1 MPLPNRVTP
10 AGALIAVAAR
20 GTLLGNRGVL
30 HDPQGRLTGRRWTT
44 QAWVTCLLEFRG
56 RRRPPMPPGRW
67 TALFFLDEAT
77 ALAAGHR
84 PCGECRHADYRRF
97 KALWAPA
104 AGLTVD
110 VPIATLER
118 GLHAERTH
126 RGPHG
131 ETHAAPL
138 ADLPD
143 GVLVLDGAAEP
154 WLVWGAALWRWS
166 PAGYAERR
174 PRPREGR
181 VAVLTPP
188 TTVRVLAAGY
198 VPTVHPSAGGKPHP
212 L

>member
-20 GTLLGNRGVL
+20 GALMGNRGVL
-30 HDPQGRLTGRRWTT
+30 HDRQGRLTGRRWTT

-56 RRRPPMPPGRW
+56 RWRPPMPPGRW

-84 PCGECRHADYRRF
+84 PCGECRHADYGRY
-97 KALWAPA
+97 KALWAAA
-104 AGLTVD
+104 AGLSAD

-118 GLHAERTH
+118 GLHAERTR
-126 RGPHG
+126 RGPRG
-131 ETHAAPL
+131 ETHEAPL
-138 ADLPD
+138 AALPD

-154 WLVWGAALWRWS
+154 WLIWEGALWRWT
-166 PAGYAERR
+166 PAGYTERR
-174 PRPREGR
+174 PHPREGR

-188 TTVRVLAAGY
+188 TTVRVLAADY
-198 VPTVHPSAGGKPHP
+198 RPAVHPSAGGNPP
-212 L
+212 SL